1 MTIYLPSSFLTANP
15 AIVPYRLVWSRWSW
29 APFGANVGWISRKY
43 RGSVADLENWHAVNN
58 QFGIS
63 DRHARIDTR
72 HAAAWSSSGKKR
84 QTRISSPKKKRTNK
98 VNSVCSA
105 LFFSMNAENKL
116 LTGKLRLFSKILSE
130 LSMVKCRWNAA
141 FPSKNVLQS
150 RPQAFLNT
158 SRNHWGGVGLGHQK
172 GWLRH
177 GPSRR
182 AEGML
187 NVAKT
192 TINKTYPYLRSLL
205 LPLFTCK
212 SAKKGNC
219 RHLIVG

>member
-15 AIVPYRLVWSRWSW
+15 AIVPYRLVWSCWSW

-58 QFGIS
+58 QLS
-63 DRHARIDTR
+63 DRHARMDSR

-84 QTRISSPKKKRTNK
+84 QTRISSPKEKGLIKWTASAAPSFFQWTLK
-98 VNSVCSA
+98 ISCSLESCGYFLKYQVNYQ
-105 LFFSMNAENKL
+105 
-116 LTGKLRLFSKILSE
+116 
-130 LSMVKCRWNAA
+130 RWNAGEMQV
-141 FPSKNVLQS
+141 FLQKNILQS

-192 TINKTYPYLRSLL
+192 TINKTYPYFRNLL